1 MKDPADSGED
11 SSRLAAMLEQQGAA
25 APPPSVLDALHLERQ
40 VFGDRQL
47 REELLRLYAGRLL
60 ALAPAVCAAPGPER
74 REAAHTLKG
83 ASLAIGAF
91 ALASLCDRLE
101 NHEGEGARQE
111 NAREDGAR
119 QEDTLKETALMIEA
133 TRRRVAELLRPG
145 D

>member
-11 SSRLAAMLEQQGAA
+11 GRRLATTPEQQRAVTS
-25 APPPSVLDALHLERQ
+25 PLSVLDALHLERQ
-40 VFGDRQL
+40 VCGDRQL
-47 REELLRLYAGRLL
+47 REELLRLYAGRLV
-60 ALAPAVCAAPGPER
+60 ALAPAVRAAPGPER

-101 NHEGEGARQE
+101 NHEGEDARQ
-111 NAREDGAR
+111 
-119 QEDTLKETALMIEA
+119 ETALMIEA
-133 TRRRVAELLRPG
+133 TRRRVAELLRPS